1 MVKNKVSGGAGVQPA
16 VISKGYIIAA
26 FVYNR
31 LRMFNL
37 LFLGNEEVSSNILS
51 CEVIWP
57 DLSLDDNC

>member
-31 LRMFNL
+31 LKMFNL
-37 LFLGNEEVSSNILS
+37 LFGVTRRYHQIFLS